1 MELKKI
7 VTISGKGGLFQILK
21 PAKNAII
28 VESIDEQKTR
38 FTVGTSARVSVLQ
51 EVSIYT
57 MNADG
62 STPLGEVLL
71 LIHQKYPDGISMDMK
86 KASEADFR
94 NFMTELLPDY
104 NASKVYASDIKKLI
118 TWYNLLLK
126 YAPEVFTPS
135 AEETENTEEVKEET
149 KEEVQA

>member
-28 VESIDEQKTR
+28 VESIDELKVR
-38 FTVGTSARVSVLQ
+38 FTVGASARVSVLQ

-57 MNADG
+57 HNADG
-62 STPLGEVLL
+62 ATPLSDVLL
-71 LIHQKYPDGISMDMK
+71 AIHQKFPEGITIDIK
-86 KASEADFR
+86 TAKDEALR
-94 NFMTELLPDY
+94 AFMADILPDY
-104 NASKVYASDIKKLI
+104 NASKVYVSDIKKLI

-126 YAPEVFTPS
+126 NSPETFNTLVEAP
-135 AEETENTEEVKEET
+135 AESTTE
-149 KEEVQA
+149 KEEVSA

>member
-7 VTISGKGGLFQILK
+7 VTISGKSGLFQILK

-38 FTVGTSARVSVLQ
+38 FTVGASARVSVLQ

-62 STPLGEVLL
+62 STPLGDVLYEVY
-71 LIHQKYPDGISMDMK
+71 QKYPEGITLDIK
-86 KASEADFR
+86 KATDAEIRA
-94 NFMTELLPDY
+94 FMAGVLPDY
-104 NASKVYASDIKKLI
+104 NAGKVYVSDIKKLV
-118 TWYNLLLK
+118 TWYNLLVK
-126 YAPEVFTPS
+126 NAPETLATLTPHT
-135 AEETENTEEVKEET
+135 EETDEA
-149 KEEVQA
+149 KEEVNA

>member
-21 PAKNAII
+21 PTKNAII

-62 STPLGEVLL
+62 STPLEEVLQ
-71 LIHQKYPDGISMDMK
+71 LINQKYPEGISVDTK
-86 KASEADFR
+86 KATETELR
-94 NFMTELLPDY
+94 NFMVELLPDY
-104 NASKVYASDIKKLI
+104 NAGKVYASDIKKLI
-118 TWYNLLLK
+118 IWYNLLLK
-126 YAPEVFTPS
+126 YAPEVFVS
-135 AEETENTEEVKEET
+135 ATEKTKEEE
-149 KEEVQA
+149 KEEVQS

>member
-7 VTISGKGGLFQILK
+7 VTISGKAGLFQILK

-38 FTVGTSARVSVLQ
+38 FSVGASARVSVLQ

-57 MNADG
+57 LNADG
-62 STPLGEVLL
+62 STPLADVL
-71 LIHQKYPDGISMDMK
+71 QGIYERHPEGIALDTK
-86 KASEADFR
+86 KASDADLKASLR
-94 NFMTELLPDY
+94 AELPDY
-104 NASKVYASDIKKLI
+104 NEGKVYPSDIKKLI
-118 TWYNLLLK
+118 TWYNLLIK
-126 YAPEVFTPS
+126 YSPETLATLASPA
-135 AEETENTEEVKEET
+135 AEETAATEEN

>member
-21 PAKNAII
+21 PTKNAII

-62 STPLGEVLL
+62 STPLEEVLQ
-71 LIHQKYPDGISMDMK
+71 LINQKYPEGISVDTK
-86 KASEADFR
+86 KATETELR
-94 NFMTELLPDY
+94 NFMVELLPDY
-104 NASKVYASDIKKLI
+104 NAGKVYASDIKKLI
-118 TWYNLLLK
+118 IWYNLLLK
-126 YAPEVFTPS
+126 YAPEVFVST
-135 AEETENTEEVKEET
+135 TEET
-149 KEEVQA
+149 KEEEKEEVQS